1 MSTSSDKMTAA
12 IERITLNQATFT
24 GQEITPTY
32 INFIFGKNGTGKS
45 TIARV
50 LGEGSGVRWH
60 GGTEQASMP
69 VRVFNRDFISRNIS
83 RFDGLAGVFTLGE
96 ENNEINRQVTE
107 LRTKQRQANDDAE
120 AHGQE
125 VIKLGRRLTELRSA
139 FEEQCWSVTQD
150 LRSQMPFAFNGV
162 RGSKQKFAD
171 HVLKQTRAVD
181 HDLKALL
188 AQYRLAHDSSATQC
202 RMLDDIEVHTP
213 DETILSEPIVSS
225 VESEYARFVSK
236 LGAADWVRHGHAHY
250 SQTAGT
256 TCPYCQQTL
265 PADFEQTLKAC
276 FDTEYENKIKALEAF
291 SRAYKQASAAL
302 ERIPLSRDLGPMPE
316 QADLGIY
323 DTLVTAVKDRLATN
337 LNQIENKLGAP
348 SSTVTLQPLGE
359 LVDKLRDTIRE
370 IDAVISEHNA
380 IVANQRV
387 RRQECE
393 VKVGQLVAH
402 MLNEQILRY
411 KEEHNELSEKQN
423 RARALEQEAKTRASN
438 ALRDIHRLEE
448 TAVNTTAVM
457 NRINEHLRRSGFQ
470 GFRLIA
476 HPSHNGNY
484 QVVRDSGNI
493 AQELSEGEQNFIAFL
508 YFYFLLQ
515 GSTQPTSTASKAV
528 VVIDD
533 PVSSLDTDALD
544 IVASL
549 VRGLISD
556 CSNLANPTYRGP
568 DDSLI
573 EQMFILSHNPYF
585 MDAVSRTRVK
595 DYRYVSLFHLTKK
608 NNQSTVNA
616 CVRQSATAPT
626 ELENY
631 SPVMNAYAAMWQ
643 EYQEVTSPHALL
655 AICQR
660 ILDHYFLHITGH
672 SAHSLTSQI
681 LEVNR
686 DRFITR
692 LPDGSEDATALQ
704 HAQALLARLDTNL
717 GVSAFDDVYASTEL
731 NEPQCRLA
739 FETIFQAMGQGQH
752 FEMMTG
758 QRGAPLTR

>member
-32 INFIFGKNGTGKS
+32 INFIFGKNGTVKS

-758 QRGAPLTR
+758 QRGHP